1 VVGQRF
7 VDPGATLAANSP
19 VVSVLDLAPV
29 VAVVNVA
36 ERDYVRLRPGQQA
49 TVTTAAYPDRQFPAE
64 VARIAPR
71 LDEASRQARVELT
84 VDNDER
90 LLRPGMFVT
99 VGIVL
104 ERIPEATV
112 VPQVAL
118 AEREGRTGVF
128 LADAAGARVR
138 FVPVRT
144 GVVDD
149 GRVQIMEPALQGR
162 VVTLGQHLLRDG
174 APIRPVEPDRAAEGG
189 RRAR

>member
-104 ERIPEATV
+104 ERIP
-112 VPQVAL
+112 QVAL

-128 LADAAGARVR
+128 LADAAGERVR

-174 APIRPVEPDRAAEGG
+174 APIRPVEPDRTAGGG